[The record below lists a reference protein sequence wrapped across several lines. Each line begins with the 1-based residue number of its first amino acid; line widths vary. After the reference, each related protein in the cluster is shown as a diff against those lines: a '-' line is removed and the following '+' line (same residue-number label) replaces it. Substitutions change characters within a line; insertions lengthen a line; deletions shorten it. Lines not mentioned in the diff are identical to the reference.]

1 MALFRKDLWE
11 IISFVD
17 FILNP
22 DQLQTMSVT
31 GLCDRH
37 YFLLLKKNVHL
48 VIAVLKLYIFLFI
61 YKNYSDVCRIYSI
74 QICSISIIIQVEV
87 SGQQRILI
95 IQFQNVNLSKIKEK
109 SCFFHSKMPA
119 PTLNFAAPHFA
130 APVT

>member
-48 VIAVLKLYIFLFI
+48 VIAVLKLYIFFLFTRTI
-61 YKNYSDVCRIYSI
+61 VMY
-74 QICSISIIIQVEV
+74 EE
-87 SGQQRILI
+87 LT
-95 IQFQNVNLSKIKEK
+95 
-109 SCFFHSKMPA
+109 A
-119 PTLNFAAPHFA
+119 PGH
-130 APVT
+130 VRSV